1 MDSVDCHN
9 IQHDGGVRK
18 KIVEDTVG
26 DKSRTKIFEFSGYG
40 VKPCRIVASN
50 VVHDINLL
58 IKYKNHYS
66 RQTERVAIL

>member
-1 MDSVDCHN
+1 MDSVDCHD
-9 IQHDGGVRK
+9 IQNDGSVSK
-18 KIVEDTVG
+18 KIIEDTVG

-40 VKPCRIVASN
+40 VKLCRIVASN
-50 VVHDINLL
+50 VVHDINSL

>member
-9 IQHDGGVRK
+9 IQNDGGVSE

-40 VKPCRIVASN
+40 VKLRKIIANN
-50 VVHDINLL
+50 VVHDIN
-58 IKYKNHYS
+58 
-66 RQTERVAIL
+66 